1 MDSPDRFGS
10 ADRPGSAVR
19 SRPRDADVPAVGGE
33 KQMSIRGAP
42 ASASI
47 ADLPTARLPRVSL
60 PRHSGAFRR
69 VRRRHAARL
78 LLQRRGRARTIF
90 LVLLCVAVLLVVTG
104 ASGGILLGVR
114 AARLAMTL
122 RSAQDHVHHA
132 QGVAKQLSASPF
144 DHTLLL
150 RLRADV
156 AATERDLTDAQ
167 AEAVALGPAT
177 QLPGI
182 QGRASDGL
190 TLLGMGHELASAGR
204 EALDAAIPILAAV
217 SPSAAA
223 AAGPVAATAS
233 PTAPAVSATPSTSN
247 TTQPAAPA
255 LTLDQLTQA
264 RAVLADVRAHVTRAE
279 ALRRSIRDPNSLG
292 ASVTSLLT
300 AFDRVTP
307 ALPQAFDDAD
317 TLLQAAPA
325 LLGVQ
330 RPASYLLEL
339 LDAAELR
346 AGGGFIG
353 NYGII
358 GVASGRV
365 ESATVRDTY
374 LLDNAARR
382 VLPFPPDY
390 SWFHLA
396 PAMGLRDSNL
406 SPDFTTNAQLA
417 ERIYEQESGGDTV
430 DGVIAITPHFI
441 SGLLTLT
448 GPIAVPGYNETV
460 TSENLEAKIHFYQA
474 HPEITGTLPAGTNT
488 SERKRFTSVL
498 GETVFAR
505 LRTLP
510 PAQLHGA
517 LTIVRDALSAKDLQV
532 YVNDPGVYALLDRAH
547 LTNTLPPFTGDTL
560 TLVDDNVGINK
571 ASQYT
576 TETANDDVTVGADGS
591 VTHTLTIQYAYDPH
605 DDPYDPQGVTGFY
618 DEIQVYVPAGAQL
631 LHWSGLLSLD
641 RVRHAGARD
650 VFGGGIGLAPHFSH
664 IVTLTWTVPAP
675 ANPTS
680 AYSLLLTRQAGSTYA
695 LTVSIHTPAPACPLS
710 AGSPLVLADGA
721 PTYTVPGLKGDTT
734 LNVTWQSAGATRP
747 CP

>member
-1 MDSPDRFGS
+1 M
-10 ADRPGSAVR
+10 
-19 SRPRDADVPAVGGE
+19 PAVGNE
-33 KQMSIRGAP
+33 EP
-42 ASASI
+42 ESI

-60 PRHSGAFRR
+60 PRHSGALRR
-69 VRRRHAARL
+69 VRRRHATRL

-90 LVLLCVAVLLVVTG
+90 LVVLCVAVLLVATG
-104 ASGGILLGVR
+104 AGGGILLGVR

-132 QGVAKQLSASPF
+132 QSVAKQLSASPF

-150 RLRADV
+150 ELRADV
-156 AATERDLTDAQ
+156 AATDHDLTDAQ
-167 AEAVALGPAT
+167 TEAAALGPAT

-190 TLLGMGHELASAGR
+190 TLLRMGHELASAGR

-223 AAGPVAATAS
+223 AGGSAATPAATAS
-233 PTAPAVSATPSTSN
+233 PTAPTAA
-247 TTQPAAPA
+247 QPAAPA

-264 RAVLADVRAHVTRAE
+264 RAVLSDARAHITRAE

-307 ALPQAFDDAD
+307 ALPQTFADAD

-325 LLGVQ
+325 LLGVRQ
-330 RPASYLLEL
+330 PTSYLLEL
-339 LDAAELR
+339 LDSAELR

-353 NYGII
+353 NYGIVT
-358 GVASGRV
+358 VAGGRV
-365 ESATVRDTY
+365 ESAAVRDTY

-382 VLPFPPDY
+382 VLPFPPEY
-390 SWFHLA
+390 SWFQLA

-406 SPDFTTNAQLA
+406 SPDFPTNAQLA

-430 DGVIAITPHFI
+430 DGVIAITPRFI

-448 GPIAVPGYNETV
+448 GPIDLPGYNETV

-505 LRTLP
+505 LRALP

-517 LTIVRDALSAKDLQV
+517 LTIVRDALTAKDLQV

-547 LTNTLPPFTGDTL
+547 FTNALPPVAGDTL

-576 TETANDDVTVGADGS
+576 TETASDDVTVGADGS
-591 VTHTLTIQYAYDPH
+591 VTHTLTIHYAYDPH
-605 DDPYDPQGVTGFY
+605 DDPYDPRGVTGFY

-631 LHWSGLLSLD
+631 LQWSGLLSLD

-664 IVTLTWTVPAP
+664 TVTLTWAVPAP
-675 ANPTS
+675 ATPTS

-695 LTVSIHTPAPACPLS
+695 LTVAIHTPAPACPFPT
-710 AGSPLVLADGA
+710 GSPLVLADGM
-721 PTYTVPGLKGDTT
+721 PTYTAPGLKGDTT
-734 LNVTWQSAGATRP
+734 LAVMWQSAGAAHP

>member
-10 ADRPGSAVR
+10 ADRLGSAVR
-19 SRPRDADVPAVGGE
+19 SRPRDASVPELGDEEPASVP
-33 KQMSIRGAP
+33 GAP
-42 ASASI
+42 ASI

-60 PRHSGAFRR
+60 PRHSGALRR
-69 VRRRHAARL
+69 VRRQRAARL
-78 LLQRRGRARTIF
+78 LLQRRGRARTI
-90 LVLLCVAVLLVVTG
+90 VLAVLCVAVLLLATG
-104 ASGGILLGVR
+104 AGGGILLGVR

-132 QGVAKQLSASPF
+132 QSVAKQLSVSPF

-150 RLRADV
+150 QLRADV
-156 AATERDLTDAQ
+156 AATDSDLTDAQ
-167 AEAVALGPAT
+167 AEAAALGPAT
-177 QLPGI
+177 RLPGI

-190 TLLGMGHELASAGR
+190 TLLSMGHELASAGR

-217 SPSAAA
+217 SPAAA
-223 AAGPVAATAS
+223 ATGGSTAAPTSTVSPDGTA
-233 PTAPAVSATPSTSN
+233 TSATPATPSAA
-247 TTQPAAPA
+247 QPAVPA

-264 RAVLADVRAHVTRAE
+264 RAVLSDVRTHITRAE
-279 ALRRSIRDPNSLG
+279 TLRRAIRDPSGLG
-292 ASVTSLLT
+292 ASVTSLLAT
-300 AFDRVTP
+300 FDRITP

-330 RPASYLLEL
+330 QPASYLLEL
-339 LDAAELR
+339 LDSAELR

-353 NYGII
+353 NYGIVT
-358 GVASGRV
+358 VAGGRV

-382 VLPFPPDY
+382 VLPFPPEY

-406 SPDFTTNAQLA
+406 SPDFTANAQVA
-417 ERIYEQESGGDTV
+417 ERIYEQESGDTV
-430 DGVIAITPHFI
+430 NGVIAITPRFI

-448 GPIAVPGYNETV
+448 GPIVVPGYNETV

-498 GETVFAR
+498 GEMVFAR

-532 YVNDPGVYALLDRAH
+532 YINDPGVYALLDRAH
-547 LTNTLPPFTGDTL
+547 LTSTLPPFTGDTL

-576 TETANDDVTVGADGS
+576 TETASDDVTIGADGS
-591 VTHTLTIQYAYDPH
+591 VTHTLTINYAYDPH
-605 DDPYDPQGVTGFY
+605 DDPYDPQGVTGFF

-641 RVRHAGARD
+641 RVRHVGMRD
-650 VFGGGIGLAPHFSH
+650 IFGGGIGLAPHFSH
-664 IVTLTWTVPAP
+664 TVTLTWAVPAP

-695 LTVSIHTPAPACPLS
+695 LTVTIHSPAPACPLP
-710 AGSPLVLADGA
+710 AGSPLALSDGV
-721 PTYTVPGLKGDTT
+721 PTYAIPGLKSDTT
-734 LNVTWQSAGATRP
+734 LNIAWQAAGAAHS

>member
-10 ADRPGSAVR
+10 ADRSGSAVR
-19 SRPRDADVPAVGGE
+19 SRPHDAGVPAVGGE
-33 KQMSIRGAP
+33 EPSSAYEPQ
-42 ASASI
+42 ASI

-60 PRHSGAFRR
+60 PRHSGKLRR
-69 VRRRHAARL
+69 VRRQRATRL
-78 LLQRRGRARTIF
+78 LLQRKGRARTI
-90 LVLLCVAVLLVVTG
+90 LLAVLCVALLLVATG
-104 ASGGILLGVR
+104 AGGGILLGVR
-114 AARLAMTL
+114 AVRLATTL

-132 QGVAKQLSASPF
+132 QGVAKQLSTSPF

-150 RLRADV
+150 QLRADV
-156 AATERDLTDAQ
+156 AATEHDLTDAQ
-167 AEAVALGPAT
+167 AEAAALGPAT
-177 QLPGI
+177 QFPGI
-182 QGRASDGL
+182 QRRASDGL
-190 TLLGMGHELASAGR
+190 TLLRMGHELASAGR

-223 AAGPVAATAS
+223 AGGSAATPAATA
-233 PTAPAVSATPSTSN
+233 TPAALGVA
-247 TTQPAAPA
+247 QPATPA

-264 RAVLADVRAHVTRAE
+264 RTVLADVRAHVTRAE
-279 ALRRSIRDPNSLG
+279 TLRRSIRDPNGLG
-292 ASVTSLLT
+292 ASVASLLT

-330 RPASYLLEL
+330 QPASYLLEL
-339 LDAAELR
+339 LDSAELR

-353 NYGII
+353 NYGIVT
-358 GVASGRV
+358 VAGGRV

-382 VLPFPPDY
+382 VLPFPPEY

-406 SPDFTTNAQLA
+406 SPDFTTNAQVA
-417 ERIYEQESGGDTV
+417 ERIYEQESGDTV
-430 DGVIAITPHFI
+430 DGVIAITPRFI

-505 LRTLP
+505 LRVLP

-532 YVNDPGVYALLDRAH
+532 YINDPGVYALLDRAH
-547 LTNTLPPFTGDTL
+547 LTSTLPSYTGDTL

-576 TETANDDVTVGADGS
+576 AETASDDVTIGADGS
-591 VTHTLTIQYAYDPH
+591 ATHTLTINYAYNPH
-605 DDPYDPQGVTGFY
+605 DDPYDPQGVTGFF

-631 LHWSGLLSLD
+631 LHWFGLVSLD

-664 IVTLTWTVPAP
+664 TVTLTWAVPAP
-675 ANPTS
+675 ANPAS
-680 AYSLLLTRQAGSTYA
+680 AYNLLLTRQAGATYA
-695 LTVSIHTPAPACPLS
+695 LTIAIHTPAPACPLP
-710 AGSPLVLADGA
+710 AGSPLALADGV
-721 PTYTVPGLKGDTT
+721 PTYAVSSLTSDTT
-734 LNVTWQSAGATRP
+734 LSVAWQASGATHP
-747 CP
+747 CT

>member
-1 MDSPDRFGS
+1 M
-10 ADRPGSAVR
+10 R

-78 LLQRRGRARTIF
+78 LLQRRGRERTIF

-264 RAVLADVRAHVTRAE
+264 RAVLANVRAHVTRAE
-279 ALRRSIRDPNSLG
+279 ALRRSIRDPNSLC

-317 TLLQAAPA
+317 TLLQAAPV
-325 LLGVQ
+325 LLGVGQ
-330 RPASYLLEL
+330 PASYLLEL

-460 TSENLEAKIHFYQA
+460 TSENLEAKIPFYQA

-517 LTIVRDALSAKDLQV
+517 LTIVRDARSAKDLQV

-618 DEIQVYVPAGAQL
+618 DEIQV
-631 LHWSGLLSLD
+631 
-641 RVRHAGARD
+641 
-650 VFGGGIGLAPHFSH
+650 
-664 IVTLTWTVPAP
+664 
-675 ANPTS
+675 
-680 AYSLLLTRQAGSTYA
+680 
-695 LTVSIHTPAPACPLS
+695 
-710 AGSPLVLADGA
+710 
-721 PTYTVPGLKGDTT
+721 
-734 LNVTWQSAGATRP
+734 
-747 CP
+747 

>member
-1 MDSPDRFGS
+1 M
-10 ADRPGSAVR
+10 
-19 SRPRDADVPAVGGE
+19 PAVGNE
-33 KQMSIRGAP
+33 EP
-42 ASASI
+42 ESI

-60 PRHSGAFRR
+60 PRHSGALRR
-69 VRRRHAARL
+69 VRRRHATRL

-90 LVLLCVAVLLVVTG
+90 LVVLCVTVLLVATG
-104 ASGGILLGVR
+104 AGGGILLGVR

-132 QGVAKQLSASPF
+132 QSVAKQLSASPF

-150 RLRADV
+150 ELRADV
-156 AATERDLTDAQ
+156 AATDHDLTDAQ
-167 AEAVALGPAT
+167 TEAAALGPAT
-177 QLPGI
+177 QLLGI

-190 TLLGMGHELASAGR
+190 TLLRMGHELASAGR

-223 AAGPVAATAS
+223 AGGSAATPAATAS
-233 PTAPAVSATPSTSN
+233 PTAPTAA
-247 TTQPAAPA
+247 QPAAPA

-264 RAVLADVRAHVTRAE
+264 RAVLSDARAHITRAE

-307 ALPQAFDDAD
+307 ALPQTFADAD

-325 LLGVQ
+325 LLGVRQ
-330 RPASYLLEL
+330 PTSYLLEL
-339 LDAAELR
+339 LDSAELR

-353 NYGII
+353 NYGIVT
-358 GVASGRV
+358 VAGGRV
-365 ESATVRDTY
+365 ESAAVRDTY

-382 VLPFPPDY
+382 VLPFPPEY
-390 SWFHLA
+390 SWFQLA

-406 SPDFTTNAQLA
+406 SPDFPTNAQLA

-430 DGVIAITPHFI
+430 DGVIAITPRFI

-448 GPIAVPGYNETV
+448 GPIDLPGYNETV
-460 TSENLEAKIHFYQA
+460 TSETLEAKIHFYQA

-505 LRTLP
+505 LRALP

-517 LTIVRDALSAKDLQV
+517 LTIVRDALTAKDLQV

-547 LTNTLPPFTGDTL
+547 FTNALPPVAGDTL

-576 TETANDDVTVGADGS
+576 TETASDDVTVGADGS
-591 VTHTLTIQYAYDPH
+591 VTHTLTIHYAYDPH

-631 LHWSGLLSLD
+631 LQWSGLLSLD

-664 IVTLTWTVPAP
+664 TVTLTWAVPAP
-675 ANPTS
+675 ATPTS

-695 LTVSIHTPAPACPLS
+695 LTVAIHTPAPACPFPT
-710 AGSPLVLADGA
+710 GSPLVLAGGM

-734 LNVTWQSAGATRP
+734 LAVMWQSAGAARL

>member
-1 MDSPDRFGS
+1 M
-10 ADRPGSAVR
+10 
-19 SRPRDADVPAVGGE
+19 
-33 KQMSIRGAP
+33 
-42 ASASI
+42 
-47 ADLPTARLPRVSL
+47 
-60 PRHSGAFRR
+60 
-69 VRRRHAARL
+69 
-78 LLQRRGRARTIF
+78 
-90 LVLLCVAVLLVVTG
+90 LCLAVLLVATG
-104 ASGGILLGVR
+104 AGGGILLGVR
-114 AARLAMTL
+114 AVQLAMTL

-132 QGVAKQLSASPF
+132 QSVAKQLSASPF

-150 RLRADV
+150 QLRTDV
-156 AATERDLTDAQ
+156 AATDNDLTDAQ
-167 AEAVALGPAT
+167 AEAATLGPVT

-190 TLLGMGHELASAGR
+190 TLLRMGHELASAGR
-204 EALDAAIPILAAV
+204 EALDAAIPLLAAI
-217 SPSAAA
+217 SPATSGSTAAS
-223 AAGPVAATAS
+223 PAATAS
-233 PTAPAVSATPSTSN
+233 PTASATPATPSVA
-247 TTQPAAPA
+247 QPAAPA

-264 RAVLADVRAHVTRAE
+264 RAVLSDVHAHITRAE
-279 ALRRSIRDPNSLG
+279 TLRRSIRDPNGLG
-292 ASVTSLLT
+292 ASITSLLT
-300 AFDRVTP
+300 AFDRITP
-307 ALPQAFDDAD
+307 ALPQAFADAD

-330 RPASYLLEL
+330 QPASYLLEL
-339 LDAAELR
+339 LDSAELR

-353 NYGII
+353 NYGVVT
-358 GVASGRV
+358 VAGGRV

-382 VLPFPPDY
+382 VLPFPPEY
-390 SWFHLA
+390 SWFQLA

-406 SPDFTTNAQLA
+406 SPDFPTNARLA
-417 ERIYEQESGGDTV
+417 ERIYEQESGGDAV
-430 DGVIAITPHFI
+430 DGVIAITPRFI

-448 GPIAVPGYNETV
+448 GPIEVPGYNETI

-474 HPEITGTLPAGTNT
+474 HPEITGTLPAGTST

-505 LRTLP
+505 LRALP

-517 LTIVRDALSAKDLQV
+517 LTIVRDALTAKDLQL
-532 YVNDPGVYALLDRAH
+532 YVNDPGISALLDRAH
-547 LTNTLPPFTGDTL
+547 FTNALPSFTSDTL

-576 TETANDDVTVGADGS
+576 TETASDDVTVGADGS
-591 VTHTLTIQYAYDPH
+591 VTHTLTIHYAYDPH
-605 DDPYDPQGVTGFY
+605 GDPYDPQGVTGFY

-641 RVRHAGARD
+641 RVRHVDTRD
-650 VFGGGIGLAPHFSH
+650 VFGGGIGLAPHFDH
-664 IVTLTWTVPAP
+664 TVALTWTIPAP

-695 LTVSIHTPAPACPLS
+695 LTVSIHTPAPACPLP
-710 AGSPLVLADGA
+710 AGSPLILADGA
-721 PTYTVPGLKGDTT
+721 PTYTVPGLKADTT
-734 LNVTWQSAGATRP
+734 LSVTWPAEGAAHP

>member
-1 MDSPDRFGS
+1 MWLAVESRGREMDSPDRFGS
-10 ADRPGSAVR
+10 ADRSGSAVR
-19 SRPRDADVPAVGGE
+19 SRPHDAGVPAVGGE
-33 KQMSIRGAP
+33 EPSSAYEPQ
-42 ASASI
+42 ASI

-60 PRHSGAFRR
+60 PRHSGKLRR
-69 VRRRHAARL
+69 VRRQRATRL
-78 LLQRRGRARTIF
+78 LLQRKGRARTI
-90 LVLLCVAVLLVVTG
+90 LLAVLCVALLLVATG

-223 AAGPVAATAS
+223 AGGPVAATAS
-233 PTAPAVSATPSTSN
+233 PTASAVSATPSTSN
-247 TTQPAAPA
+247 TTQTAAPA

-292 ASVTSLLT
+292 ASVTSLL
-300 AFDRVTP
+300 AVFDRVTP

-358 GVASGRV
+358 GVSSGRV

-417 ERIYEQESGGDTV
+417 ERIYEQESGGTV
-430 DGVIAITPHFI
+430 DGVIAITPRFI

-576 TETANDDVTVGADGS
+576 TETASDDVTVGADGS

-618 DEIQVYVPAGAQL
+618 DEIQVYVPARAPL
-631 LHWSGLLSLD
+631 LHWSGLASLD

-664 IVTLTWTVPAP
+664 TVTLTWAVPAP
-675 ANPTS
+675 ANPAS
-680 AYSLLLTRQAGSTYA
+680 AYNLLLTRQAGATYA
-695 LTVSIHTPAPACPLS
+695 LTIAIHTPAPACPLP
-710 AGSPLVLADGA
+710 AGSP
-721 PTYTVPGLKGDTT
+721 
-734 LNVTWQSAGATRP
+734 
-747 CP
+747 